1 MRELSEGAGQGRRAG
16 LQHSF
21 GAFLLFAAL
30 ALAAAVCP
38 PLPASAAELPSPFA
52 ADGAKGRKAADFM
65 LKDVNGNMVSLASY
79 KGKVVLLNF
88 WATYCPPCREEIPD
102 MNALSRKMKGK
113 PFAILA
119 VSTDRAAGE
128 VKDFLKNTPVH
139 FSVLLDNNS
148 QVSRNLYKVFM
159 IPTTFLIDKK
169 GNIAKIYYGGQEW
182 TEPAIMKEI
191 QALL

>member
-1 MRELSEGAGQGRRAG
+1 MRESSEDAGQGVRTG
-16 LQHSF
+16 LQY
-21 GAFLLFAAL
+21 ALLILFLLVASCCLPFAA
-30 ALAAAVCP
+30 A
-38 PLPASAAELPSPFA
+38 AAELPSPFA

-65 LKDVNGNMVSLASY
+65 LKDVSGTMVSLASY

-88 WATYCPPCREEIPD
+88 WATYCPPCREEIPG

-119 VSTDRAAGE
+119 VSTDRTLAN
-128 VKDFLKNTPVH
+128 VKDFMKENPMH
-139 FSVLLDNNS
+139 FPVLLDSNS
-148 QVSRNLYKVFM
+148 QVSRSLYKVFM

-182 TEPAIMKEI
+182 AEPAIMKEI
-191 QALL
+191 EALL